1 MARAILT
8 LPDPA
13 LRAPCAPVHRFDD
26 DLARL
31 ADEMLEAMYAA
42 PGRGLAAPQVG
53 VTLRLFV
60 MDATWKEGA
69 PEPRVLVNPEL
80 VDASEE
86 TALREEACLSIPGR
100 SSWVRRPERVRLRWQ
115 DLEGLP
121 REGAFDGFAATCAQ
135 HEMDHLD
142 GVLCIDREEP
152 VEARPG

>member
-1 MARAILT
+1 MARAIVT
-8 LPDPA
+8 LPDPV
-13 LRAPCAPVHRFDD
+13 LRTPCAPVDRFDD

-31 ADEMLEAMYAA
+31 ADEMLDAMYAA

-53 VTLRLFV
+53 VSLRLFV
-60 MDATWKEGA
+60 MDATWKEGT

-80 VDASEE
+80 LEASGD

-100 SSWVRRPERVRLRWQ
+100 VSRVRRPERVRLRWQ
-115 DLEGLP
+115 DLEGRP
-121 REGAFDGFAATCAQ
+121 CEGAFDGFAATCAQ

-152 VEARPG
+152 AEA